1 MNPKR
6 DFKEYFEKVLGTKI
20 EIQGKSV
27 NSKDQERYCFIS
39 FIDNYRKAIQRTILL
54 QKEHDINFYSWD
66 SLFAESIESLI
77 NFTFDKELSKLI
89 LWFIY
94 KHPFVEK
101 EEEKIITDPNGNPH
115 FIETSEDLYELIL
128 LLESL

>member
-54 QKEHDINFYSWD
+54 QNEHDINFYSWD

-115 FIETSEDLYELIL
+115 LIETSEDLYELIL

>member
-27 NSKDQERYCFIS
+27 NSKDQERYCFVS

-77 NFTFDKELSKLI
+77 NFTIDKELSKLI

-115 FIETSEDLYELIL
+115 LIETSEDLYELIL